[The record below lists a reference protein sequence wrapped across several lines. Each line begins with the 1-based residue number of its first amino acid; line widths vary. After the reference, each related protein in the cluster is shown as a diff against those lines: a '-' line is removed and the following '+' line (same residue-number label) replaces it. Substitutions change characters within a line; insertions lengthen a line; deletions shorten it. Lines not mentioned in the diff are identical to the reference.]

1 MSTTEPN
8 QPPAPAPVSKGV
20 PASVSCAV
28 HNAIA
33 PYTSGNIHMN
43 HQAFAALHKR
53 IVEALAPL
61 WPSAEAAQRVAT
73 GETHDNYPNLSA
85 ITNGTISGRF
95 SEWPLIKPEA
105 QRALARIAE
114 LERDNVKLI
123 EMGAAL
129 EAELVAA
136 QAQVTK
142 LWAGADK
149 AQNDRIAELEGL
161 LNQAAADFTNGKEC
175 ATAGALAGL
184 RSALTTAQDALH
196 EKEVYCGQLLCEL
209 TTAQSAAAAAERERE
224 KLLSA
229 LEVAQDDHARVLR
242 AFESIEADCI
252 AAERELAQLR
262 PPAVAQQQTDS
273 GDDMT
278 ARESMAADN
287 PFLAQI
293 IELKKE
299 IEGLDN
305 EASELINERDEAE
318 EAADQMASHILK
330 EPIDWSDHQGKW
342 KEAIEESAEPVTP
355 ASSSVAVEHG
365 RLVEALSEEAA
376 GILSGRPKVSHDSI
390 REVVAGVIRT
400 ALTSTATPHATASED
415 AKANDLAIERGE
427 NEKYRARLA
436 WLGNPQNSFS
446 YSITPDGQVKVGT
459 RFSYRLYKTM
469 EAAIDAAM
477 MPAASPRGLDG
488 GLG

>member
-209 TTAQSAAAAAERERE
+209 TTAQSAAAAAERERDQIKNNPE
-224 KLLSA
+224 WCYLNLPVHHKFVRLKM
-229 LEVAQDDHARVLR
+229 DDACDHITQVNR
-242 AFESIEADCI
+242 
-252 AAERELAQLR
+252 R
-262 PPAVAQQQTDS
+262 PPAVAQKS
-273 GDDMT
+273 EAGDDMT
-278 ARESMAADN
+278 VAERLAAA
-287 PFLAQI
+287 LA
-293 IELKKE
+293 E
-299 IEGLDN
+299 IERFKSIEKSANAHHGKDGQKLVVPTDAAGRAIYWRARAKSAEGQLD
-305 EASELINERDEAE
+305 SELSSRKPP
-318 EAADQMASHILK
+318 S
-330 EPIDWSDHQGKW
+330 
-342 KEAIEESAEPVTP
+342 

-365 RLVEALSEEAA
+365 RLVELDRVETGVVRFANDWPGVFIRGDSCFGFAMALQQRGHPIFDAQVKALEELL
-376 GILSGRPKVSHDSI
+376 LSSNAHTGAKPTEIQR
-390 REVVAGVIRT
+390 
-400 ALTSTATPHATASED
+400 ALTSAPTSATPHAKASED
-415 AKANDLAIERGE
+415 AKE
-427 NEKYRARLA
+427 
-436 WLGNPQNSFS
+436 
-446 YSITPDGQVKVGT
+446 
-459 RFSYRLYKTM
+459 
-469 EAAIDAAM
+469 
-477 MPAASPRGLDG
+477 
-488 GLG
+488 